1 MSNIKRREFITLLG
15 GAAAAWP
22 LAARAQQPGKVA
34 RIGAFAGGGRNP
46 ITAAAY
52 RAFLDELRK
61 LGFIQGRNLTIDLRP
76 TEQDFPALSADA
88 TEMVRSNVEL
98 IFASGPEATLQ
109 AAIGT
114 GPTIPIVMAAINYD
128 PIARGY
134 VKSLAQPGGNVTG
147 VFLRQTELAEKQVE
161 LLTQAFPGKPRLA
174 VLSDEFSADL
184 RAAAE
189 RRARSLG
196 LESSFLKL
204 EDPPYDF
211 DAAFRT
217 LANAS
222 PDMLLVLSSP
232 FFSRSGGHISELA
245 IRHRLPSMFIFR
257 GYAEAG
263 GLMSYGADVIA
274 MYRQSATYVAKILRG
289 AKPSDLP
296 VEQPTKFEF
305 IVNLKTAK
313 AMGIELPTEILLR
326 ADEVIE

>member
-1 MSNIKRREFITLLG
+1 MRRREFIMLIG
-15 GAAAAWP
+15 GAATWP
-22 LAARAQQPGKVA
+22 LEVRAQQVGRVA
-34 RIGAFAGGGRNP
+34 RIGAFAGGSWNP
-46 ITAAAY
+46 ITAGAY

-61 LGFIQGRNLTIDLRP
+61 QGFILGRNLIVDLRP
-76 TEQDFPALSADA
+76 SEQEFSALSADA
-88 TEMVRSNVEL
+88 REMVRSNVEL
-98 IFASGPEATLQ
+98 IFASGPEATLR
-109 AAIGT
+109 AAIT
-114 GPTIPIVMAAINYD
+114 TAPTIPIVMAAINYD

-174 VLSDEFSADL
+174 VLWDEYSADL
-184 RAAAE
+184 LDAAK

-196 LESSFLKL
+196 LELGSLKL
-204 EDPPYDF
+204 ESPPYDF
-211 DAAFRT
+211 DTAFRK
-217 LANAS
+217 LADGS

-232 FFSRSGGHISELA
+232 FFSRASEHIGELA
-245 IRHRLPSMFIFR
+245 IQRRLPSMFIFR

-263 GLMSYGADVIA
+263 GLMSYGADVTA
-274 MYRQSATYVAKILRG
+274 MYRQSATLVGKVLKG
-289 AKPSDLP
+289 AKPSELP

-313 AMGIELPTEILLR
+313 AMGIELPTATLLR

>member
-1 MSNIKRREFITLLG
+1 MNYASFE
-15 GAAAAWP
+15 
-22 LAARAQQPGKVA
+22 
-34 RIGAFAGGGRNP
+34 
-46 ITAAAY
+46 
-52 RAFLDELRK
+52 
-61 LGFIQGRNLTIDLRP
+61 FIQGRNLTVELRP
-76 TEQDFPALSADA
+76 TEQDLPALSADA
-88 TEMVRSNVEL
+88 TEMVRLKVEL
-98 IFASGPEATLQ
+98 IFASGPEATLR
-109 AAIGT
+109 AAIEA

-134 VKSLAQPGGNVTG
+134 VKSLAEPGANVTG
-147 VFLRQTELAEKQVE
+147 VFLRETELAEKQVE

-174 VLSDEFSADL
+174 VLWDEFSADL

-189 RRARSLG
+189 RRARSLR
-196 LESSFLKL
+196 LESNSLELKN
-204 EDPPYDF
+204 PPYDF

-217 LANAS
+217 LAHAS
-222 PDMLLVLSSP
+222 PDMLLILSSP
-232 FFSRSGGHISELA
+232 FFSRSGGYISELA
-245 IRHRLPSMFIFR
+245 IRHRLPTMFIFR

-263 GLMSYGADVIA
+263 GLMSYGADVTA
-274 MYRQSATYVAKILRG
+274 MYRQSATYVAKFLRG